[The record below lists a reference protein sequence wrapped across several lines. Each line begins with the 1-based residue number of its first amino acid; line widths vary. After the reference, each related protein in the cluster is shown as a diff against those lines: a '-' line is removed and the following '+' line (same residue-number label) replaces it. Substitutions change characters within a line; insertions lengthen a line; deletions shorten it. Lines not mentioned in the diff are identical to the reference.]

1 MAQSNP
7 PEPLESPS
15 LDENGRVI
23 PVDHA
28 SAEEPA
34 VGNQPISFADRVRAA
49 VVWRSG
55 SQIISQLLS
64 WTTTLI
70 VVRLLVPADYGL
82 FAMTQVVLGL
92 LAFLNGY
99 GFASALIQ
107 EREVSPF
114 RVRQAF
120 GLLIVMNLAV
130 AAVQLATAPL
140 VADYYGQ
147 PVIADMLRVQALLT
161 LSTPFIAIPE
171 VMMGRQLDFRRQALV
186 NLIAAASAALIS
198 VVMAWQGYGVWTLVI
213 APVAGFWLRAAGLAI
228 VTRWLVWPSF
238 DFRGT
243 GGIAAYG
250 SAILLIQ
257 LCWLV
262 QTQSDIFLAG
272 RRFSAHD
279 IGLYSEALFLAMIF
293 SAKFVPPLN
302 EVAFP
307 AYARLW
313 NDRAELSRSFVKA
326 AGLIMSVGLPVYTG
340 IAASAEPLIATLFG
354 PKWRGIVPLIEPIAL
369 GLPFLTLQILFGP
382 ALNALGKQLVTLRI
396 ALAGAVMFA
405 ACFFVA
411 SRFDMLTM
419 AYVWLAASPLF
430 LGLTV
435 LAARPHLGVS
445 FNDLAAALWRPAMA
459 AILMAAIVK
468 AIDLFVV
475 EPMML
480 APPLRM
486 LGLATVGAGA
496 YAALMLMLARD
507 LVDDARHQLRRG
519 RQSVTGG

>member
-15 LDENGRVI
+15 LDENRRVI
-23 PVDHA
+23 PVDRA

-279 IGLYSEALFLAMIF
+279 IGL
-293 SAKFVPPLN
+293 
-302 EVAFP
+302 
-307 AYARLW
+307 
-313 NDRAELSRSFVKA
+313 
-326 AGLIMSVGLPVYTG
+326 
-340 IAASAEPLIATLFG
+340 
-354 PKWRGIVPLIEPIAL
+354 
-369 GLPFLTLQILFGP
+369 
-382 ALNALGKQLVTLRI
+382 
-396 ALAGAVMFA
+396 
-405 ACFFVA
+405 
-411 SRFDMLTM
+411 
-419 AYVWLAASPLF
+419 
-430 LGLTV
+430 
-435 LAARPHLGVS
+435 
-445 FNDLAAALWRPAMA
+445 
-459 AILMAAIVK
+459 
-468 AIDLFVV
+468 
-475 EPMML
+475 
-480 APPLRM
+480 
-486 LGLATVGAGA
+486 
-496 YAALMLMLARD
+496 
-507 LVDDARHQLRRG
+507 
-519 RQSVTGG
+519 